1 MHNSSELEL
10 VSITKKY
17 GNTVAVD
24 TISYRFG
31 PRCLRLL
38 IGSIWVWKIIYPS
51 NDRWARGRDGRF
63 YCVVWS

>member
-17 GNTVAVD
+17 GDTVAVD

-31 PRCLRLL
+31 HGVYACLLVHL
-38 IGSIWVWKIIYPS
+38 GVENHLP
-51 NDRWARGRDGRF
+51 F
-63 YCVVWS
+63 E